1 MLFLVT
7 SAATAQAAPVVRS
20 AAGANAAAI
29 QAAVDAFRSDLGTL
43 NPNNGTTPGTG
54 RREINWDGVPDAFAS
69 PAALPA
75 NFFNSNSPR
84 GVVFSTSGT
93 GFLVSRTAAQGNPEF
108 SDIDPSYAATFGVFS
123 PQRLF
128 TPSNGTTTD
137 VNFFVPTANSTTAAL
152 TRGFGAVF
160 TDVDTAG
167 AAQLQF
173 FDTNGTVI
181 WSGEPPLS
189 SGSAGLSFLGTSLP
203 DGPGIA
209 RVRITSGKAA
219 LGVGVLDGG
228 ANDLV
233 VLDDFIYAE
242 PTQDS
247 GGGDGGGGGG
257 GAGGPDL
264 DGDGIPDDADTDD
277 DGDGVSDADELTRG
291 TDPRKADTDGDAR
304 GDGADNCPLGG
315 NPDQADGDHDGRG
328 NLCDPPTLSKLE
340 VKRARRGFKVSYML
354 SEAARVTFR
363 VERKRGTRYR
373 LVKGRF
379 TKAGRAG
386 ANSLRFSG
394 RLNGRRLSAG
404 RYRLIARAVDPSNER
419 SATLRTRFS
428 VLARRTG

>member
-1 MLFLVT
+1 MLFFVT
-7 SAATAQAAPVVRS
+7 SAAAAQAAPVVRS

-93 GFLVSRTAAQGNPEF
+93 GFLVSRTAAQGDPEF

-137 VNFFVPTANSTTAAL
+137 VHFFVPTANSTTAAL

-219 LGVGVLDGG
+219 LGAGVLDGG

-247 GGGDGGGGGG
+247 GGGGGGDGG

-277 DGDGVSDADELTRG
+277 DGDGVSDADAAHARHRSEKGRHGRRCARRRCRQLPAWRQ
-291 TDPRKADTDGDAR
+291 PRPGRRRPRRAGRPLRRPDAQQAR
-304 GDGADNCPLGG
+304 G
-315 NPDQADGDHDGRG
+315 QASAPGLQGLLHALRG
-328 NLCDPPTLSKLE
+328 
-340 VKRARRGFKVSYML
+340 RARHVQ
-354 SEAARVTFR
+354 
-363 VERKRGTRYR
+363 
-373 LVKGRF
+373 GRAEEGRAVPAPSRAQVHEGRPGRRQLF
-379 TKAGRAG
+379 PVQRQAGRQAPERRAG
-386 ANSLRFSG
+386 
-394 RLNGRRLSAG
+394 
-404 RYRLIARAVDPSNER
+404 IA
-419 SATLRTRFS
+419 
-428 VLARRTG
+428 

>member
-1 MLFLVT
+1 MLFFVT
-7 SAATAQAAPVVRS
+7 SAAAAQGAPVVRS

-69 PAALPA
+69 PNPFPA
-75 NFFNSNSPR
+75 NFFNLNSPR
-84 GVVFSTSGT
+84 GVVFSTPGT
-93 GFLVSRTAAQGNPEF
+93 GFLVSQDSPGSVEF

-123 PQRLF
+123 QQRLF

-189 SGSAGLSFLGTSLP
+189 PGSEGLSFLGTSLP

-219 LGVGVLDGG
+219 LGAGVLDGG

-247 GGGDGGGGGG
+247 GGGGGGGDGG
-257 GAGGPDL
+257 GAGAPDL

-291 TDPRKADTDGDAR
+291 TDPRKADTDGDAHV
-304 GDGADNCPLGG
+304 DGADNCPLGG

-328 NLCDPPTLSKLE
+328 DLCDAPTLSRLE
-340 VKRARRGFKVSYML
+340 VKLARRGFKVSYRL

-363 VERKRGTRYR
+363 VERKRGARFR

-386 ANSLRFSG
+386 ANSFRFSG
-394 RLNGRRLSAG
+394 RLSGRRLSAG

-428 VLARRTG
+428 VLPRRTGY